1 MRIPVVVLAVVL
13 AVSAPAA
20 VCGQA
25 EPAASD
31 PFATATEAQLDS
43 LYGPLIYLM
52 RDDERGQYGRLGVEG
67 KRAYLRRFW
76 ERRDPTPGTP
86 RNEALE
92 DFQARLKAAN
102 RAFREGGA
110 AEIPGWRTDRG
121 RVYLRNGPPDAVL
134 SRPQPGS
141 TNPYE
146 VWKYSRR
153 RPRKFVFFDFTR
165 FGNYALIWTD
175 DLLEVGRPN
184 WRDLLGRDAVDDVAR
199 F

>member
-25 EPAASD
+25 EPATSD
-31 PFATATEAQLDS
+31 PFANATEAQLDS

-52 RDDERGQYGRLGVEG
+52 RDDERGQYGRLGVER
-67 KRAYLRRFW
+67 KREYLRRFW

-110 AEIPGWRTDRG
+110 ADIPGWRTDRG

-153 RPRKFVFFDFTR
+153 RARKFVFFDFTR

-184 WRDLLGRDAVDDVAR
+184 WRELLGREAVDDVAR